1 MRFGTKWR
9 KVHRLKREAVQLGIV
24 CLVLGLIYLFIYLS
38 DDRKAPVIAFSDDPV
53 SYVPGGNTEGLLAGV
68 TATDN
73 RDGDITKKVIV
84 LPQTEQISET
94 EVRVQYQVRDSRGNL
109 TVETCVRNLAK
120 ENASNTDPGKTTPDP
135 TQSVPEETT
144 AEPKTTEEAVTTAP
158 IKETEEPTSAP
169 EPTTAEPTTEAPT
182 EEPTT
187 EEPTTAEPTTEEP
200 TTEEPTTAEPTTE
213 APKATGPNGEKI
225 TEIEATFIGQQKYIG
240 EISSPAEILVQGVLE
255 DGNRIILTGW
265 ESDDVGGAYVA
276 GKNLFNIR
284 YQGLTCKLE
293 IEAIE
298 RPAPINNGIPVITL
312 KQTEVTVKKG
322 SYFHYRNLIDQLY
335 DDKDSRDTLVQ
346 RIRVEG
352 WDKFSTNKVGT
363 YVLKVSVKDTDKHN
377 SAVTVLTVHVVN

>member
-24 CLVLGLIYLFIYLS
+24 CLVLGLVYLFIYLS